1 MAKLKVFISS
11 TCYDLGIVRS
21 QLRNFVGNMGHE
33 PVMSD
38 YADILYDP
46 RIHTHESCIQ
56 EVNNADVL
64 ILIIGSRFGGKSIP
78 RALELV
84 DFEEINKM
92 SSALETIKDTK
103 RISITQLEVFKAMQQ
118 GIPIFTFIDDKVLND
133 HLIYEK
139 NKDKPFLNDIEFPA
153 FQYNREAAKY
163 VFEFINFMRLR
174 FENNSICGFSKI
186 ENIEEFLKK
195 QWSGL
200 FQRLLYEYRFNK
212 YEGRKIE
219 LLSEQIADIKTA
231 IMTSISNADLKDTA
245 RGAIKFRRLIQGIS
259 YLSAISGTD
268 IFLKNISWI
277 KLLEEIGVE
286 EIIKNNNTESYINSS
301 FIIRNNKNRY
311 FESRMPLRVF
321 EDFQFQWD
329 EFKDMSPESKK
340 AIIAAIND
348 NDLRMSPPF
357 RDITYKYIEKESDI
371 LMEVSL
377 DEIECKQV

>member
-21 QLRNFVGNMGHE
+21 QLRNFVSNMGHE

-38 YADILYDP
+38 YADILYDT
-46 RIHTHESCIQ
+46 RIHTHESCVQ

-64 ILIIGSRFGGKSIP
+64 ILIIGSRFGGKAIP
-78 RALELV
+78 KALELI

-92 SSALETIKDTK
+92 SSASEVVKDK
-103 RISITQLEVFKAMQQ
+103 KKISITQLEVFKAMQL

-153 FQYNREAAKY
+153 FQHNKDTAKY

-219 LLSEQIADIKTA
+219 AISEQIADIKTA
-231 IMTSISNADLKDTA
+231 IMTSITNTDLKDTA
-245 RGAIKFRRLIQGIS
+245 RGAIKFRQLIQIITF
-259 YLSAISGTD
+259 LSLSNTADLLLSELSWND
-268 IFLKNISWI
+268 LLK
-277 KLLEEIGVE
+277 EIGVKE
-286 EIIKNNNTESYINSS
+286 IIQKETTEQYMRNTFIIKNN
-301 FIIRNNKNRY
+301 KNQF
-311 FESRMPLRVF
+311 FESRMPLSIFNRF
-321 EDFQFQWD
+321 ELQWD
-329 EFKDMSPESKK
+329 EFRNMGVESKK
-340 AIIAAIND
+340 AIISAIND
-348 NDLRMSPPF
+348 NDLRIIPPF
-357 RDITYKYIEKESDI
+357 RDITNKYIEREADI
-371 LMEVSL
+371 LDEVSIDV
-377 DEIECKQV
+377 DEVN

>member
-1 MAKLKVFISS
+1 MAKLKVFVSS

-21 QLRNFVGNMGHE
+21 QLRNFVSNMGHE

-38 YADILYDP
+38 YADILYDT
-46 RIHTHESCIQ
+46 RIHTHESCVQ

-64 ILIIGSRFGGKSIP
+64 ILIIGSRFGGKAIP
-78 RALELV
+78 KAIELV
-84 DFEEINKM
+84 DLEEINKM
-92 SSALETIKDTK
+92 SSSESIKDTK
-103 RISITQLEVFKAMQQ
+103 KISITQLEVFKAMQL

-153 FQYNREAAKY
+153 FQYNKDTAKY

-219 LLSEQIADIKTA
+219 AISEQIADIKTA
-231 IMTSISNADLKDTA
+231 IMTSITNTDLKDTA
-245 RGAIKFRRLIQGIS
+245 RGAIKFRHLIEVITCLNVVNTVDIL
-259 YLSAISGTD
+259 LSD
-268 IFLKNISWI
+268 ISWSD
-277 KLLEEIGVE
+277 LLNEIGVKKIIE
-286 EIIKNNNTESYINSS
+286 KETTEQYMRNTFIIKNN
-301 FIIRNNKNRY
+301 KNQC
-311 FESRMPLRVF
+311 FESRIPLSRFNGF
-321 EDFQFQWD
+321 EFEWD
-329 EFKDMSPESKK
+329 EFRNMGEESRR
-340 AIIAAIND
+340 AIISAIND
-348 NDLRMSPPF
+348 NDLRVMRPF
-357 RDITYKYIEKESDI
+357 RDITHKYIERELDI
-371 LMEVSL
+371 MDEVSM
-377 DEIECKQV
+377 DVVEVN